1 KHIYISNFP
10 DSYTGK
16 STKNKDFEEHIK
28 AGGTWTGYQLFDLNV
43 SSKEEYDE
51 IYKMLILVG
60 RDKTDG
66 VSEYSEDFR
75 LHEIAVAFE
84 TEADIS
90 GDVFVNY
97 KGRKSG
103 DDLIDNPIS
112 IIEHCLRYQNWSENG
127 IEQDWGHYYN

>member
-1 KHIYISNFP
+1 MV
-10 DSYTGK
+10 
-16 STKNKDFEEHIK
+16 
-28 AGGTWTGYQLFDLNV
+28 WTGYQLFDLNV

-103 DDLIDNPIS
+103 DDLLTILYLLLNIVYDTRTGAKR
-112 IIEHCLRYQNWSENG
+112 E
-127 IEQDWGHYYN
+127 